1 MQHLPPF
8 HLAGC
13 CLLAGLLTF
22 FNTQAQ
28 SKAGRPVIMTLND
41 RHVEPGVWEKV
52 VEGSPFFNSEWRPA
66 ALLLSNGTVVT
77 QVPVKVNLLENQ
89 IHYLDSAGRE
99 MVTMHEVKSVIF
111 LDEANDTSAVLV
123 NRMALTK
130 AADVPEGWMQLLSK
144 GKATLLKRMIKQ
156 DVEVKGYG
164 ASTVVTHIN
173 TSTQYLLLFNGRIEK
188 IQTLGDI
195 AVLLENAS
203 LSTWVA
209 KQRGKKQSEEQLKAA
224 VDYFNSL

>member
-1 MQHLPPF
+1 MQHLFPF
-8 HLAGC
+8 NLAGC

-22 FNTQAQ
+22 VNTQAQ
-28 SKAGRPVIMTLND
+28 NKAGRPVIMTLND

-52 VEGSPFFNSEWRPA
+52 VEGSPFFNSSWRPA
-66 ALLLSNGTVVT
+66 ALLLSNGVVVE
-77 QVPVKVNLLENQ
+77 QVPVKVNLLDNQ

-123 NRMALTK
+123 NRLALSK
-130 AADVPEGWMQLLSK
+130 AAAVPDGWMQLLSK
-144 GKATLLKRMIKQ
+144 GKATLLKRMMKQ

-173 TSTQYLLLFNGRIEK
+173 TTTQYLLLFDGRIEK
-188 IQTLGDI
+188 VQTLGDI
-195 AVLLENAS
+195 ADLLESAS

-209 KQRGKKQSEEQLKAA
+209 KQRGRKQSEEQLKAA